1 MYSST
6 KLAPKYGAQFCKFC
20 GWIGGFALF
29 IKNGH
34 LANPSLFLFIE
45 HVVYGSPPKDTDC
58 RTIPELNAANFM
70 NDLKIIKNINSIKNA
85 TIEEIMANEELYV
98 IPKPQ
103 VCINLG
109 TTERVV
115 CVNVNENEALPE
127 ITKVCNYLSRIC
139 TGYPDADCNK

>member
-1 MYSST
+1 M
-6 KLAPKYGAQFCKFC
+6 
-20 GWIGGFALF
+20 
-29 IKNGH
+29 
-34 LANPSLFLFIE
+34 ANPSLFLLTA

-70 NDLKIIKNINSIKNA
+70 NDLKIIKNVNSIKNA

-127 ITKVCNYLSRIC
+127 ITKVRIKIFSWKKLGPVSQMKDMKYI
-139 TGYPDADCNK
+139 TFYDQNGF

>member
-1 MYSST
+1 
-6 KLAPKYGAQFCKFC
+6 
-20 GWIGGFALF
+20 
-29 IKNGH
+29 
-34 LANPSLFLFIE
+34 
-45 HVVYGSPPKDTDC
+45 
-58 RTIPELNAANFM
+58 M

-85 TIEEIMANEELYV
+85 TIEEIMTNEELYV

-127 ITKVCNYLSRIC
+127 ITKNCENVLTKLKYEIHHDGIEGIKEVNVLIEMTNFSPRLTYPEDTVVLIQNFGYNHFWTKENKTSHPLEERSGNPGYLKGKPIR
-139 TGYPDADCNK
+139 P